1 MITIVTSVCVTDPPI
16 HSYRTPSAP
25 EATRCSIALSMV
37 HPRAIPGRGRPDPP
51 SASSRR
57 RCSGPS
63 NTSAGDGHESG
74 PSTPA
79 CSLLAWGSSRP
90 AAGATSR
97 TMDDRVEEERTM
109 TETATTLDVAHHHQ
123 TRPDCPTCVIDHRRA
138 SPERERHLGV
148 RPVDHPPWTGNRRP
162 GWVIISPICTVRD
175 LTRSSPE
182 RRTPSPDPRR

>member
-1 MITIVTSVCVTDPPI
+1 MITVVTSVCVTDPPI

-57 RCSGPS
+57 RCSDPS
-63 NTSAGDGHESG
+63 K

-79 CSLLAWGSSRP
+79 CSLLAWGSSRR

-97 TMDDRVEEERTM
+97 TMDDSVEEETTM

-148 RPVDHPPWTGNRRP
+148 RPVDHPPWTGSRRP
-162 GWVIISPICTVRD
+162 GWVINSPIWTARD

-182 RRTPSPDPRR
+182 RRTPSPDPGL